1 MAKKIK
7 ASSCPDAS
15 GGLGSI
21 EKLKQVQLD
30 EKFNNENMKLWDKG
44 ISIDRQIEKFT
55 VGNDRELDMYL
66 AEYDLQ
72 ASEAHAKM
80 LGKVGI
86 LKQEEVAAILKELEV
101 LKDQLEKGE
110 FEIEEDFEDVHSKIE
125 YELTRKLGDT
135 GKKIHTARSRNDQV
149 LVAQQL
155 YFKNNLKQISGKTTT
170 LIEVLLDLA
179 ERHKE
184 KVLPGYTHLQVAMP
198 SSFGL
203 WFSAY
208 AELMID
214 DLYLLE
220 AGLRIVDQNPLGSAA
235 GYGSSFPIDREF
247 TTAELGFATQKYNV
261 VAAQMSRGKCE
272 RTVTSN
278 ISSLA
283 NTLSRF
289 AMDICLY
296 MSQNFDFIS
305 FPDELTTG
313 SSIMP
318 HKKNPD
324 VFELVRGK
332 CNKLQAIANE
342 MILIT
347 NNLPSGY
354 HRDFQLIKEN
364 SIYAVENIKEI
375 LDVFT
380 HAIAQIKVNEVD
392 LNDEKYQYLFTVDS
406 INELV
411 MNGSSFRD
419 AYKIIGEQVQSSSYK
434 AAKGMEHTHTGS
446 KDNLSLN
453 MIRAKLQQL

>member
-1 MAKKIK
+1 
-7 ASSCPDAS
+7 
-15 GGLGSI
+15 
-21 EKLKQVQLD
+21 
-30 EKFNNENMKLWDKG
+30 MKLWDKG
-44 ISIDRQIEKFT
+44 ISIDIQIEKFT
-55 VGNDRELDMYL
+55 VGNDRELDMHL
-66 AEYDLQ
+66 AKYDIQ
-72 ASEAHAKM
+72 ASTAHAKM
-80 LGKVGI
+80 LGQVGI
-86 LKQEEVAAILKELEV
+86 LESQEVDLLVSELE
-101 LKDQLEKGE
+101 LLNQQLENGE
-110 FEIEEDFEDVHSKIE
+110 FEIEEEFEDVHSKIE
-125 YELTRKLGDT
+125 YELTSKLGDT

-155 YFKNNLKQISGKTTT
+155 YFKENLLDISGKTRN
-170 LIEVLLDLA
+170 LIDILLKLA
-179 ERHKE
+179 EEHKE
-184 KVLPGYTHLQVAMP
+184 KLLPGYTHLQVAMP

-208 AELMID
+208 AELLID
-214 DLYLLE
+214 DLYLLD
-220 AGLRIVDQNPLGSAA
+220 AGQKIVDQNPLGSAA

-247 TTAELGFATQKYNV
+247 TTRELGFATQKYNV

-272 RTVTSN
+272 RTVTSS

-296 MSQNFDFIS
+296 MSQNFDFIT

-380 HAIAQIKVNEVD
+380 YSISKIIVKNID
-392 LNDEKYQYLFTVDS
+392 IRDEKYKYLFTVDS

-411 MNGSSFRD
+411 IGGKSFRD
-419 AYKIIGEQVQSSSYK
+419 AYQIIGEQVQNDTYE
-434 AAKGMEHTHTGS
+434 ATEGMQHTHSGS

-453 MIRAKLQQL
+453 MIRTKLQQL